1 MDTKVLNYRIIIE
14 PELNKKTGKKVY
26 VGICP
31 KLGVSDW
38 GKTVEAAIGNIKEA
52 IECHLESMA
61 SHKKDIP
68 CSDTDEY
75 LVTTTEVS
83 LPANIHFGF
92 A

>member
-1 MDTKVLNYRIIIE
+1 MERVGKREGNDILQLLMDTRVLNYRIIIE

-26 VGICP
+26 VGFCP
-31 KLGVSDW
+31 KPGVSDG

-68 CSDTDEY
+68 SCCFIQKT
-75 LVTTTEVS
+75 
-83 LPANIHFGF
+83 
-92 A
+92 

>member
-26 VGICP
+26 VGFCP

-52 IECHLESMA
+52 IELYLEPEFNKAPVYSVDPRNQFMA
-61 SHKKDIP
+61 P
-68 CSDTDEY
+68 VR
-75 LVTTTEVS
+75 VT
-83 LPANIHFGF
+83 F
-92 A
+92 AI